1 MRPAWKRV
9 ETEMQR
15 VSWLWIPIRRWRQH
29 ATSGGM
35 SQTAAALSSS
45 PTETEALS
53 ADEVAEHAPPSVLAH
68 LLRTVR
74 YHIAQA
80 TDVMRQV
87 ANQTSDGEWEEQ
99 ATHLRRIAAFVED
112 RVIALDLGQRSFLL
126 PDQFQRF
133 STLLRQRRESAL
145 LSGIELSKRAGLSLR
160 TIKNIES
167 GQVSPSRETVLR
179 LLAVEELA
187 LTWKDVLDDPTQP
200 SASSPATDTNYNCYI
215 PPGYDSMRM
224 VQQLVRILN
233 GPGGHIEQTNAYLEH
248 RSALAYV
255 SMCHDVEYVTAYRAK
270 YPLDSLARRVMTEG
284 GNSPLKVI
292 ALGAG
297 DGYLEVRLV
306 QHLLSM
312 RAKPDIELL
321 LFDISQPLL
330 TAAYQHAIDTFGE
343 QSAVHTLLVHGN
355 FHDLAQYPQVS
366 YTPAKGRRRRLY
378 TMLGYTLANLDSE
391 PRFFEHSLAHCQ
403 AGDMLLLDFQ
413 QRPSPIGGSED
424 EIRRQD
430 PAFHHPFKK
439 VHADWLGTPF
449 SAHCRDYVSHE
460 FSLQLVTQCLIPG
473 SYALD
478 AVATVRTKNQT
489 ERRFSMFRFKR
500 YDEALLTESLA
511 RFGWEKLVALPIG
524 ESERAPVAM
533 LLVKR

>member
-1 MRPAWKRV
+1 MD
-9 ETEMQR
+9 
-15 VSWLWIPIRRWRQH
+15 
-29 ATSGGM
+29 
-35 SQTAAALSSS
+35 ALSIEDIADHGLPS
-45 PTETEALS
+45 AL
-53 ADEVAEHAPPSVLAH
+53 AQ
-68 LLRTVR
+68 LLRTAR
-74 YHIAQA
+74 HHIAQA
-80 TDVMRQV
+80 ADAMKEV
-87 ANQTSDGEWEEQ
+87 ASRSGDADWNEQTEQ
-99 ATHLRRIAAFVED
+99 LRRIASFVED
-112 RVIALDLGQRSFLL
+112 RVVALDLGQRSFLL

-133 STLLRQRRESAL
+133 SSLLRQRRESGL
-145 LSGIELSKRAGLSLR
+145 LSRSELSKRAGLSER
-160 TIKNIES
+160 TIKNIEN
-167 GQVSPSRETVLR
+167 GQGSPSRDTVLR
-179 LLAVEELA
+179 LLDVEELS
-187 LTWKDVLDDPTQP
+187 LTWKDVLGDPPQP
-200 SASSPATDTNYNCYI
+200 SGATDEASDSSYNCYI

-224 VQQLVRILN
+224 VQQLVRMLN
-233 GPGGHIEQTNAYLEH
+233 GTGGHIEQTNAYLEH

-255 SMCHDVEYVTAYRAK
+255 SMCHEVEYVTAYRAK
-270 YPLDSLARRVMTEG
+270 YPLDSLARRVITEG

-330 TAAYQHAIDTFGE
+330 TTAYQHAIDTFGE

-355 FHDLAQYPQVS
+355 FHDLGHYPQVS

-413 QRPSPIGGSED
+413 QRPSPVGASDGET
-424 EIRRQD
+424 RRQD
-430 PAFHHPFKK
+430 PAFHHPVKNAL
-439 VHADWLGTPF
+439 ADWLGAPLR
-449 SAHCRDYVSHE
+449 AHCRDYMSHE

-478 AVATVRTKNQT
+478 AVATVHTRSNA

-511 RFGWEKLVALPIG
+511 RFGWEKLLSLPVG
-524 ESERAPVAM
+524 ESDRAPVAM

>member
-1 MRPAWKRV
+1 
-9 ETEMQR
+9 
-15 VSWLWIPIRRWRQH
+15 
-29 ATSGGM
+29 M
-35 SQTAAALSSS
+35 SMVATAAESSS
-45 PTETEALS
+45 METEALR
-53 ADEVAEHAPPSVLAH
+53 ADEVAEHSPPSVLAQ

-74 YHIAQA
+74 HHLAQA
-80 TDVMRQV
+80 TDGIRQV
-87 ANQTSDGEWEEQ
+87 AARTGDGEWEQQ
-99 ATHLRRIAAFVED
+99 ATQLRRIAAFVED
-112 RVIALDLGQRSFLL
+112 QVSAMDIGQRSFLL
-126 PDQFQRF
+126 PDQLQRF
-133 STLLRQRRESAL
+133 STLLRQRRESAHL
-145 LSGIELSKRAGLSLR
+145 TGIELSRRAGLSPR

-167 GQVSPSRETVLR
+167 AQVSPSRDTVLR
-179 LLAVEELA
+179 LLGIEELG
-187 LTWKDVLDDPTQP
+187 LTWKDVLDDPAEQ
-200 SASSPATDTNYNCYI
+200 SGSDLATESNYNCYI

-233 GPGGHIEQTNAYLEH
+233 SPGGHIEQTNAYLEH

-270 YPLDSLARRVMTEG
+270 YPLDDLARRISTECG
-284 GNSPLKVI
+284 HGQLKVI

-312 RAKPDIELL
+312 RTKPDIELL

-330 TAAYQHAIDTFGE
+330 TTAYQHAIDTFGE

-355 FHDLAQYPQVS
+355 FHDLGQYPQVS

-378 TMLGYTLANLDSE
+378 TMLGSTLANLDSE

-403 AGDMLLLDFQ
+403 PGDMLILDFQ
-413 QRPSPIGGSED
+413 QRHAPVGAGEA
-424 EIRRQD
+424 EIRRQE
-430 PAFHHPFKK
+430 PAFLHPFKK
-439 VHADWLGTPF
+439 ATADFLGTPLR
-449 SAHCRDYVSHE
+449 AHCHDYVGHE
-460 FSLQLVTQCLIPG
+460 FAFQLVNHCLVPG

-478 AVATVRTKNQT
+478 AVATVRTRSQA

-500 YDEALLTESLA
+500 YDEALLAESLT
-511 RFGWEKLVALPIG
+511 RFGWEKLVCLPIG
-524 ESERAPVAM
+524 ESDRAPMAM

>member
-1 MRPAWKRV
+1 
-9 ETEMQR
+9 
-15 VSWLWIPIRRWRQH
+15 
-29 ATSGGM
+29 M
-35 SQTAAALSSS
+35 SQVATAVDTSS
-45 PTETEALS
+45 TELEALPS
-53 ADEVAEHAPPSVLAH
+53 ETIAEHSPPSVLAQ

-74 YHIAQA
+74 HQLAQA
-80 TDVMRQV
+80 IDGIRQV
-87 ANQTSDGEWEEQ
+87 ASRTGDEEWEQ
-99 ATHLRRIAAFVED
+99 QVSQLRRVAAFVED
-112 RVIALDLGQRSFLL
+112 RVITLDIGQRSFLL
-126 PDQFQRF
+126 PDQFLRF
-133 STLLRQRRESAL
+133 STLLRQRRESAHL
-145 LSGIELSKRAGLSLR
+145 TGIELSKRAGLSLR

-167 GQVSPSRETVLR
+167 GQVSPSRDTVLR
-179 LLAVEELA
+179 LLDVAELG
-187 LTWKDVLDDPTQP
+187 LSWKDVLDDPEPQD
-200 SASSPATDTNYNCYI
+200 SADSANESNYNCYI

-224 VQQLVRILN
+224 VQQLVRMLN

-255 SMCHDVEYVTAYRAK
+255 SMCREVEYVTAYRAK
-270 YPLDSLARRVMTEG
+270 YPLDLLARRIAMESG
-284 GNSPLKVI
+284 QSPLKVI

-297 DGYLEVRLV
+297 DGHLEVRLV

-312 RAKPDIELL
+312 RAQPDIELL

-330 TAAYQHAIDTFGE
+330 TTAYQYAIDTFGE

-403 AGDMLLLDFQ
+403 SGDMLLLDFQ
-413 QRPSPIGGSED
+413 QRPSPAGASEH
-424 EIRRQD
+424 EIRQQES
-430 PAFHHPFKK
+430 AFQHPFKK
-439 VHADWLGTPF
+439 ATADFLGTPIR
-449 SAHCRDYVSHE
+449 AHCRDYESHD
-460 FSLQLVTQCLIPG
+460 FALQLVTHCQMPG

-478 AVATVRTKNQT
+478 AVATVRTRNQS

-500 YDEALLTESLA
+500 YDEGLLTESLA
-511 RFGWEKLVALPIG
+511 RFGWEKLVCLPIG
-524 ESERAPVAM
+524 ESDRAPMAM

>member
-1 MRPAWKRV
+1 MD
-9 ETEMQR
+9 
-15 VSWLWIPIRRWRQH
+15 
-29 ATSGGM
+29 
-35 SQTAAALSSS
+35 ALSIEDIADHGLPS
-45 PTETEALS
+45 AL
-53 ADEVAEHAPPSVLAH
+53 AQ
-68 LLRTVR
+68 LLRTAR
-74 YHIAQA
+74 HHIAQA
-80 TDVMRQV
+80 ADAMKEV
-87 ANQTSDGEWEEQ
+87 ASRSDDADWNEQTEQ
-99 ATHLRRIAAFVED
+99 LRRIASFVED
-112 RVIALDLGQRSFLL
+112 RVVALDLGQRSFLL

-133 STLLRQRRESAL
+133 SSLLRQRRESGL
-145 LSGIELSKRAGLSLR
+145 LSRSELSKRAGLSER
-160 TIKNIES
+160 TIKNIEN
-167 GQVSPSRETVLR
+167 GQGSPSRDTVLR
-179 LLAVEELA
+179 LLDVEELS
-187 LTWKDVLDDPTQP
+187 LTWKDVLGDPPQP
-200 SASSPATDTNYNCYI
+200 SGATDEASDSSYNCYI

-224 VQQLVRILN
+224 VQQLVRMLN
-233 GPGGHIEQTNAYLEH
+233 GTGGHIEQTNAYLEH

-255 SMCHDVEYVTAYRAK
+255 SMCHEVEYVTAYRAK
-270 YPLDSLARRVMTEG
+270 YPLDSLARRVITEG

-403 AGDMLLLDFQ
+403 PGDMLLLDFQ
-413 QRPSPIGGSED
+413 QRPSPVGTSED

-478 AVATVRTKNQT
+478 AVATVRTRSHA

-500 YDEALLTESLA
+500 YDEALLAESLA
-511 RFGWEKLVALPIG
+511 RFGWAKLVSLPVG